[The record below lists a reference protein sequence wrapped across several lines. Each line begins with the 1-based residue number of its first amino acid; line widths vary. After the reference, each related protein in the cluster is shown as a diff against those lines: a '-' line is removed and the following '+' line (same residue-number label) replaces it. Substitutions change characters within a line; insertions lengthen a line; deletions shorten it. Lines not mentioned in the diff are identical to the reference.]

1 MTMIKLYG
9 APISN
14 YYNMVK
20 VALIEKGI
28 DFEEVL
34 TPPSQDPAYLNQ
46 SPMGKIPC
54 IETPDGFLSESLPI
68 LEYLESLESDAP
80 LLPLDAFAQAKAR
93 EISQVIELNVE
104 LVARRGLGGL
114 RGKPVA
120 DLTISEMQ
128 RDLPKGCAAVA
139 RLTQFGPFICGE
151 TFTYADIV
159 SFFSLILAN
168 RIAIAVADTD
178 LMALIPGAQ
187 AWFEMMQSRPSV
199 ARALADQKN

>member
-1 MTMIKLYG
+1 MIKLHG

-20 VALIEKGI
+20 VALIEKGL

-54 IETPDGFLSESLPI
+54 IETPDGFISESLPI
-68 LEYLESLESDAP
+68 LEYLESLESDVP

-93 EISQVIELNVE
+93 EISQMIELNVE

-120 DLTISEMQ
+120 DLTVSEMQ

-139 RLTQFGPFICGE
+139 RLTQFGPFICGD
-151 TFTYADIV
+151 TFTYADLV

-199 ARALADQKN
+199 ATALADQRN

>member
-1 MTMIKLYG
+1 MIKLYG

-28 DFEEVL
+28 DFEEIL

>member
-1 MTMIKLYG
+1 MIKLYG

-28 DFEEVL
+28 DFEEIL

-199 ARALADQKN
+199 ATALADQKN

>member
-1 MTMIKLYG
+1 MIKLYG

-20 VALIEKGI
+20 VALIEKGL

-159 SFFSLILAN
+159 GFFSLILAN

-199 ARALADQKN
+199 ATALADQKN

>member
-1 MTMIKLYG
+1 MIKLYG

-20 VALIEKGI
+20 VALIEKGL

-159 SFFSLILAN
+159 GFFSLILAN

-199 ARALADQKN
+199 ATALADQKD

>member
-1 MTMIKLYG
+1 MIKLYG

-68 LEYLESLESDAP
+68 LEYLESLESDAL

>member
-1 MTMIKLYG
+1 MIKLYG

-20 VALIEKGI
+20 VALIEKGL

-68 LEYLESLESDAP
+68 LEYLESLESDAL

-159 SFFSLILAN
+159 GFFSLILAN

-199 ARALADQKN
+199 ATALADQKN

>member
-1 MTMIKLYG
+1 MINLYG

-20 VALIEKGI
+20 VALIEKGL

-159 SFFSLILAN
+159 GFFSLILAN

-199 ARALADQKN
+199 STALADQKN

>member
-1 MTMIKLYG
+1 MMMINLYG

-159 SFFSLILAN
+159 GFFSLILAN

>member
-1 MTMIKLYG
+1 MIKLYG

-159 SFFSLILAN
+159 GFFSLILAN

>member
-1 MTMIKLYG
+1 MIKLYG

-120 DLTISEMQ
+120 DLTVSEMQ

-168 RIAIAVADTD
+168 RIAIAVADAD

-199 ARALADQKN
+199 ATALADQKN

>member
-1 MTMIKLYG
+1 MIKLHG

-20 VALIEKGI
+20 VALIEKGL

-54 IETPDGFLSESLPI
+54 IETPDGFISESLPI
-68 LEYLESLESDAP
+68 LEYLESLESDVP

-93 EISQVIELNVE
+93 EISQMIELNVE

-120 DLTISEMQ
+120 DLTVSEMQ

-139 RLTQFGPFICGE
+139 RLTQFGPFICGD

-199 ARALADQKN
+199 ATALADQRN

>member
-1 MTMIKLYG
+1 MIKLYG

-178 LMALIPGAQ
+178 LMALIPRAQ

>member
-1 MTMIKLYG
+1 MIKLYG

-139 RLTQFGPFICGE
+139 RLTQFGPFICGD

>member
-1 MTMIKLYG
+1 MIKLYG

-20 VALIEKGI
+20 VALIEKGL

-159 SFFSLILAN
+159 GFFSLILAN

-187 AWFEMMQSRPSV
+187 AWFEMMQARPSV
-199 ARALADQKN
+199 ATALADQKN

>member
-1 MTMIKLYG
+1 MIKLYG

-159 SFFSLILAN
+159 GFFSLILAN
-168 RIAIAVADTD
+168 RIAIVVADTD

>member
-1 MTMIKLYG
+1 MIKLYG

-120 DLTISEMQ
+120 DLTVSEMQ

-199 ARALADQKN
+199 ATALADQKN

>member
-1 MTMIKLYG
+1 MIKLYG

-20 VALIEKGI
+20 VALIEKGL

-80 LLPLDAFAQAKAR
+80 LLPLDAFAQAKAK

-159 SFFSLILAN
+159 GFFSLILAN

-187 AWFEMMQSRPSV
+187 AWFEMMQSRTSV
-199 ARALADQKN
+199 ATALADQKN

>member
-1 MTMIKLYG
+1 MIKLYG

-20 VALIEKGI
+20 VALIEKGL

-120 DLTISEMQ
+120 DLTISEMK

-159 SFFSLILAN
+159 GFFSLILAN

-178 LMALIPGAQ
+178 LMALIPGAH

-199 ARALADQKN
+199 ATALADQKN

>member
-1 MTMIKLYG
+1 MINLYG

-159 SFFSLILAN
+159 GFFSLILAN

>member
-1 MTMIKLYG
+1 MIKLYG

-20 VALIEKGI
+20 VALIEKGL

-159 SFFSLILAN
+159 GFFSLILAN

-187 AWFEMMQSRPSV
+187 AWFEMMQSRTSV
-199 ARALADQKN
+199 ATALADQKN

>member
-199 ARALADQKN
+199 ATALADQKN

>member
-1 MTMIKLYG
+1 MIKLYG

-199 ARALADQKN
+199 ARAIADQKN

>member
-1 MTMIKLYG
+1 MIKLYG

-120 DLTISEMQ
+120 DLTVSEMQ

-168 RIAIAVADTD
+168 RIAIAVADAD

>member
-1 MTMIKLYG
+1 MIKLHG

-20 VALIEKGI
+20 VALIEKGL

-54 IETPDGFLSESLPI
+54 IETPDGFISESLPI
-68 LEYLESLESDAP
+68 LEYLESLESDVP

-93 EISQVIELNVE
+93 EISQMIELNVE

-139 RLTQFGPFICGE
+139 RLTQFGPFICGD

-199 ARALADQKN
+199 ATALADQRN

>member
-1 MTMIKLYG
+1 MIKLYG

-54 IETPDGFLSESLPI
+54 IETPDGFISESLPI

-159 SFFSLILAN
+159 GFFSLILAN

>member
-1 MTMIKLYG
+1 MIKLYG

>member
-1 MTMIKLYG
+1 MIKLYG
-9 APISN
+9 APVSN
-14 YYNMVK
+14 YYNLVK

-199 ARALADQKN
+199 ARALADQTN

>member
-1 MTMIKLYG
+1 MIKLHG

-20 VALIEKGI
+20 VALIEKGL

-54 IETPDGFLSESLPI
+54 IETPDGFISESLPI
-68 LEYLESLESDAP
+68 LEYLESLESDVP

-93 EISQVIELNVE
+93 EISQMIELNVE

-120 DLTISEMQ
+120 DLTVSEMQ

-139 RLTQFGPFICGE
+139 RLTQFGPFICGD

-178 LMALIPGAQ
+178 LMAFIPGAQ

-199 ARALADQKN
+199 ATALADQRN

>member
-120 DLTISEMQ
+120 DLTVSEMQ

>member
-1 MTMIKLYG
+1 
-9 APISN
+9 
-14 YYNMVK
+14 MVK

-199 ARALADQKN
+199 ATALADQKN

>member
-1 MTMIKLYG
+1 MIKLYG

-28 DFEEVL
+28 DFEEIL

-54 IETPDGFLSESLPI
+54 IETRDGFLSESLPI

>member
-1 MTMIKLYG
+1 MIKLYG

-80 LLPLDAFAQAKAR
+80 LLPLDGFAQAKAR

-114 RGKPVA
+114 RGKAVA

-199 ARALADQKN
+199 ATALADQKN

>member
-1 MTMIKLYG
+1 MIKLYG

-54 IETPDGFLSESLPI
+54 IETRDGFLSESLPI

-139 RLTQFGPFICGE
+139 RLTQFGPFICGD

>member
-1 MTMIKLYG
+1 MIKLYG

-68 LEYLESLESDAP
+68 LEYLESLESDAL

-199 ARALADQKN
+199 ATALADQKN

>member
-1 MTMIKLYG
+1 MIKLYG

-20 VALIEKGI
+20 VALIEKGL

-159 SFFSLILAN
+159 GFFSLILAN

-178 LMALIPGAQ
+178 LMALIPGAH

-199 ARALADQKN
+199 STALADQKN

>member
-1 MTMIKLYG
+1 MIKLYG

-20 VALIEKGI
+20 VALIEKGL

-120 DLTISEMQ
+120 DLTISEMK

-159 SFFSLILAN
+159 GFFSLILAN

-187 AWFEMMQSRPSV
+187 AWFEMMRSRPSV
-199 ARALADQKN
+199 STALADQKN

>member
-1 MTMIKLYG
+1 MIKLYG

-159 SFFSLILAN
+159 GFFSLILAN

-199 ARALADQKN
+199 ATALADQKN

>member
-1 MTMIKLYG
+1 MIKLHG

-20 VALIEKGI
+20 VALIEKGL

-54 IETPDGFLSESLPI
+54 IETPDGFISESLPI
-68 LEYLESLESDAP
+68 LEYLESLESDVP

-93 EISQVIELNVE
+93 EISQMIELNVE

-120 DLTISEMQ
+120 DLTVSEMQ
-128 RDLPKGCAAVA
+128 RDLPKGCTAVA
-139 RLTQFGPFICGE
+139 RLTQFGPFICGD

-199 ARALADQKN
+199 ATALADQRN

>member
-120 DLTISEMQ
+120 DLTVSEMQ

-168 RIAIAVADTD
+168 RIAIAVADAD